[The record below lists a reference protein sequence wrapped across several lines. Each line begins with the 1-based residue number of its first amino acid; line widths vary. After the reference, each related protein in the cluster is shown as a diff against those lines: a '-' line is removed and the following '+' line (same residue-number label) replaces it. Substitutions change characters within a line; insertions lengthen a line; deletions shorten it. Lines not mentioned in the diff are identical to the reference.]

1 MDHLTRLVNSCLLPA
16 YGGAAPPDWLKR
28 ALDDSLA
35 GIVLYGANLGLLD
48 GRIREDVTAPL
59 RALRPDLVVALDEE
73 GGDITRAEYHRGS
86 NYPGNLALGVV
97 DDTALTAEVASAIAA
112 DLRNL
117 GVTMNLAPSAD
128 VCPGFHLPVF
138 GTRSFGPDAGRVAA
152 HTRAFVEATQRHRVA
167 ATAKHFPGLGATRVD
182 SHYALPVVDAPEE
195 LFRARD
201 LAPFASAVRAGVQAV
216 MTGHV
221 VVEALDSVPATFSER
236 LLRDVLRGELGFEGV
251 VVSDAL
257 DMKAAQAGAGIG
269 GAAVRALRAGVDLV
283 ITGPQDGEKDCAEI
297 LESVRGAVA
306 DGSLPLARLEEAA
319 ERVARLRA
327 WTSGPAEP
335 AADGGTAGLAADGGT
350 AGLAA
355 DGGTAGLAAARRAVE
370 LRGPRPTPAPRFV
383 VELRPEPSIS
393 CGTVPWGLTGP
404 LARLGGLAG
413 QLTAEPGTPPD
424 ELRVPDG
431 VATAVVVRAEA
442 ADAWQTAVLAA
453 LTAARPDT
461 VVVDMGFHDLPVPAG
476 TTVLK
481 TYGAGLVNAVAAAE
495 ILTGRRAPG
504 PPRDTW

>member
-16 YGGAAPPDWLKR
+16 YGGATPPDWLKR

-35 GIVLYGANLGLLD
+35 GIVLYGANLGLLG
-48 GRIREDVTAPL
+48 GRVREDVTAPL

-97 DDTALTAEVASAIAA
+97 DDTELTAEVASAIAA
-112 DLRNL
+112 DLRDL
-117 GVTMNLAPSAD
+117 GVTVNLAPSAD

-138 GTRSFGPDAGRVAA
+138 GTRSFGPDPERVAA

-182 SHYALPVVDAPEE
+182 SHFALPAVDAPEE
-195 LFRARD
+195 LFRTRD

-221 VVEALDSVPATFSER
+221 LVEALDSVPATFSER

-251 VVSDAL
+251 VISDAL

-269 GAAVRALRAGVDLV
+269 GAAVRAWQAGVDLV

-297 LESVRGAVA
+297 LDSARAAVA

-327 WTSGPAEP
+327 WTSAAAEP
-335 AADGGTAGLAADGGT
+335 AADS
-350 AGLAA
+350 
-355 DGGTAGLAAARRAVE
+355 GTAGLAAARRAVE
-370 LRGPRPTPAPRFV
+370 LRGPVPTPAPRFV
-383 VELRPEPSIS
+383 VELRTEPSIS
-393 CGTVPWGLTGP
+393 CGNVPWGLAGP

-413 QLTAEPGTPPD
+413 QLAVEPGTSPG

-431 VATAVVVRAEA
+431 LAAAVVVRAES
-442 ADAWQTAVLAA
+442 ADPWQTAVLAA
-453 LTAARPDT
+453 LTTARPDT
-461 VVVDMGFHDLPVPAG
+461 VVVDMGFHDLPVPEG

-481 TYGAGLVNAVAAAE
+481 TYGAGLVNAMAAAE
-495 ILTGRRAPG
+495 ILSGRRAPG
-504 PPRDTW
+504 PPRDAW

>member
-1 MDHLTRLVNSCLLPA
+1 MDHLTGLVNSCLLPA

-59 RALRPDLVVALDEE
+59 RALRPDLVIALDEE

-112 DLRNL
+112 DLRDL
-117 GVTMNLAPSAD
+117 GVTVNLAPSAD

-138 GTRSFGPDAGRVAA
+138 GTRSFGPDPERVAA

-195 LFRARD
+195 VFRARD
-201 LAPFASAVRAGVQAV
+201 LTPFAHAVEAGVQAV

-221 VVEALDSVPATFSER
+221 VVEAIDSVPATFSER
-236 LLRDVLRGELGFEGV
+236 LLRGVLRGELGFEGV
-251 VVSDAL
+251 VISDAL
-257 DMKAAQAGAGIG
+257 DMKAAQAGVGIG
-269 GAAVRALRAGVDLV
+269 GAAVRAWQASVDLV

-297 LESVRGAVA
+297 LDSARRAIA

-327 WTSGPAEP
+327 WTSTTAEP
-335 AADGGTAGLAADGGT
+335 AAGGGA
-350 AGLAA
+350 
-355 DGGTAGLAAARRAVE
+355 AGLAAARRAVE
-370 LRGPRPTPAPRFV
+370 LRGPRPTPSPYFV

-413 QLTAEPGTPPD
+413 QLTAAPGTPPG

-431 VATAVVVRAEA
+431 VPAAVVVRAEA

-481 TYGAGLVNAVAAAE
+481 TYGAGLVNALAAAE
-495 ILTGRRAPG
+495 VLTGRRAPG

>member
-86 NYPGNLALGVV
+86 NYPGNLALGIV

-112 DLRNL
+112 DLRDL
-117 GVTMNLAPSAD
+117 GVTVNLAPSAD

-201 LAPFASAVRAGVQAV
+201 LAPFASAVQAGVQAV

-236 LLRDVLRGELGFEGV
+236 LLRGVLRGELGFEGV
-251 VVSDAL
+251 VISDAL

-297 LESVRGAVA
+297 LEGVRVAVA

-335 AADGGTAGLAADGGT
+335 AADGGTAGLAA
-350 AGLAA
+350 
-355 DGGTAGLAAARRAVE
+355 ARRAVA
-370 LRGPRPTPAPRFV
+370 LRGPRPTPSPRFV

-404 LARLGGLAG
+404 LDRLGGLAG

-461 VVVDMGFHDLPVPAG
+461 VVVDMGFHDLPVPEG

-481 TYGAGLVNAVAAAE
+481 TYGAGLVNALAAAE